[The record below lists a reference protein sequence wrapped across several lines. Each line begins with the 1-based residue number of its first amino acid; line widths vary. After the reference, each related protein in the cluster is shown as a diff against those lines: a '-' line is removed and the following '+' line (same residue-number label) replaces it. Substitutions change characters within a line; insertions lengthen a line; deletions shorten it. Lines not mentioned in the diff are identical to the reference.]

1 MLLRVVNDPPQRN
14 YHPLVLS
21 TCCGRSRGTFFA
33 FSFAFYLSLAGIVVT
48 VMLCRRPGDMCVKDR
63 QTKPVKTGKQQCTK
77 PLPARG
83 QNCLSGHPSWG
94 FPLTSPPLQVVDYTA
109 VLVSPSP
116 FPFSGRVWLVGWL
129 LPLWV
134 CACTVLPPP
143 RRTMSSSNRT
153 VPELCTCTCARS
165 RTLDLAAVLSL
176 AANSTWRFLCS
187 HAMPASAIHL

>member
-77 PLPARG
+77 PLPALG
-83 QNCLSGHPSWG
+83 QNSLSGHPSWG

-109 VLVSPSP
+109 CPCPPLSLPLQRASV
-116 FPFSGRVWLVGWL
+116 VGWL
-129 LPLWV
+129 VIAALG
-134 CACTVLPPP
+134 
-143 RRTMSSSNRT
+143 
-153 VPELCTCTCARS
+153 LCLHCV
-165 RTLDLAAVLSL
+165 AAATEDHVVV
-176 AANSTWRFLCS
+176 
-187 HAMPASAIHL
+187 